1 MTAMTVDSPVRADHR
16 YIKKVV
22 AIVLGGKV
30 ESRPSEFTMLSEA
43 FRRLGGSWER
53 VYKGSPQD
61 IHLLKRI
68 IKRAYKL
75 DLLTKKESWK
85 ADG

>member
-1 MTAMTVDSPVRADHR
+1 MDVRIPLRSDHR
-16 YIKKVV
+16 FLKKVV
-22 AIVLGGKV
+22 TVVLGGKV
-30 ESRPSEFTMLSEA
+30 ESRPSEFTMLSQA
-43 FRRLGGSWER
+43 FRQLGGSWER
-53 VYKGSPQD
+53 IFKGSPQD